1 MNMDIKFTLNR
12 NELFEALKILEPFIE
27 HPRKED
33 KEEQED
39 ECPKHITIPKP
50 YFGDKVTFCLNEY
63 CSHLSVFVNNVHV
76 EVSCDISHSLHEI
89 SFCMSLPFLLQ
100 ELYLCQADFIRFEED
115 PFFGFIAYNN
125 DTRFGKNRL
134 FEVEAFSVRKQKSF
148 YPTFFDTLY
157 PHDFYIEKEDFVN
170 SLKDLYKYCAET
182 DLRKQLTTCW
192 FYIKNGECKAIASNG
207 HIMAMKTFRTQG
219 KGTHSICVPGNYA
232 MRIVDDISNWS
243 PQILRISYNDNYVN
257 FYDFDTSKNRGI
269 SIDVPRLGKEGIQVQ
284 ETLNNQTIIHKATL
298 KTKDLLSCVKG
309 IKTFAESSTCNINI
323 LLHFLNNH
331 VNIHYADTILDKSMS
346 AFLDI
351 EDCHDVFFTKLNVAS
366 LNILLS
372 DIYTDNVDLYFT
384 NKDFLYIL
392 NDDEEF
398 MGNIFRLMCPC
409 KHDDHDIK
417 ILEKMDASLTLHKKY
432 EEKYL

>member
-1 MNMDIKFTLNR
+1 MDRNFTVNR
-12 NELFEALKILEPFIE
+12 KELTEALTILEPYIAL
-27 HPRKED
+27 PPQKEQKD
-33 KEEQED
+33 DEEESNR
-39 ECPKHITIPKP
+39 ITIPKP
-50 YFGDKVTFCLNEY
+50 YFGDKVTFSFNEY
-63 CSHLSVFVNNVHV
+63 STKLSVFTNDTHV
-76 EVSCDISHSLHEI
+76 EVTCHTNHALREMA
-89 SFCMSLPFLLQ
+89 FCMSLPYLLQ
-100 ELYLCQADFIRFEED
+100 ELKLYEAENIRFEED
-115 PFFGFIAYNN
+115 PFFGFVTYNA
-125 DTRFGKNRL
+125 DIRFGKNRL

-148 YPTFFDTLY
+148 YPLFFDTLY
-157 PHDFYIEKEDFVN
+157 PYDFCIEKESFVDC
-170 SLKDLYKYCAET
+170 LKDLYKYCAET
-182 DLRKQLTTCW
+182 ELRKQLTACW
-192 FYIKNGECKAIASNG
+192 FYIENGECNAIASNG

-331 VNIHYADTILDKSMS
+331 VNIHYTDTISDKSTS
-346 AFLDI
+346 AFLDV

-372 DIYTDNVDLYFT
+372 DIYTDNLDLYFT

-398 MGNIFRLMCPC
+398 MGNTFRLMCPC
-409 KHDDHDIK
+409 KHDDYDIK